1 MNADRT
7 SQIEDR
13 RSFYPAD
20 ITYTQLIARNK
31 RNSNVLVGVMGLLVV
46 AVACAIGAMV
56 SIYGT
61 GVIRPQAVVMS
72 IAVGLM
78 VAVAST
84 MFSYYAGAATIL
96 SISGARE
103 IQKSD
108 DPQLFNV
115 VEELS
120 IAGGI
125 PMPMVYVMDSP
136 ALNAFA
142 TGRDPKNAAV
152 AITTGL
158 RAKLTRDEL
167 AGVIAHELSHIR
179 HYDIRLTMLMAT
191 LAGLIVLAADMAWR
205 IAFYGGGFGSGGG
218 GRRRSSNSE
227 GGGAAVVIVMVIA
240 VLLMIVAPLLAKLIQ
255 LAVSR
260 QREYLA
266 DAGAVELTRYP
277 QGLAD
282 ALRKL
287 AGDDTPLETANKA
300 TGHLFIDNPF
310 LQARGESDW
319 DSAFSTHPPIHE
331 RIARLEALMR

>member
-1 MNADRT
+1 MENSK
-7 SQIEDR
+7 SQMQNHK
-13 RSFYPAD
+13 SFYPAD

-31 RNSNVLVGVMGLLVV
+31 RNSAVLVGIMGLLVV
-46 AVACAIGAMV
+46 AVACAIGVMV

-72 IAVGLM
+72 VVVGLM

-103 IQKSD
+103 IQKAD

-125 PMPMVYVMDSP
+125 PMPGVYVMDSP

-142 TGRDPKNAAV
+142 TGRDPGNAAV

-158 RAKLTRDEL
+158 RQKLTRDEL

-205 IAFYGGGFGSGGG
+205 IAFYGGSGGG
-218 GRRRSSNSE
+218 GRRSSSNDK

-240 VLLMIVAPLLAKLIQ
+240 VLLMVVAPLLAKLIQ

-310 LQARGESDW
+310 LHARGESDW

>member
-31 RNSNVLVGVMGLLVV
+31 RNSTVLVGIMGLLVV

-72 IAVGLM
+72 IMVGLM
-78 VAVAST
+78 VAVLST

-103 IQKSD
+103 IQKAD

-125 PMPMVYVMDSP
+125 PMPKVYIMDSR

-142 TGRDPKNAAV
+142 TGRDPRNAAV

-205 IAFYGGGFGSGGG
+205 IAFYGGGG
-218 GRRRSSNSE
+218 RRSSGNDKG
-227 GGGAAVVIVMVIA
+227 GGGAAVVIVMVLA
-240 VLLMIVAPLLAKLIQ
+240 VLLMVVAPLLAKLIQ

-287 AGDDTPLETANKA
+287 AADDVPLETANKA

>member
-1 MNADRT
+1 MSEHRT
-7 SQIEDR
+7 SNIEHR
-13 RSFYPAD
+13 TSFYPAD
-20 ITYTQLIARNK
+20 LTYTQLIARNK
-31 RNSNVLVGVMGLLVV
+31 RNSNILVAIMCMLVV

-61 GVIRPQAVVMS
+61 GVITPQGIAIS
-72 IAVGLM
+72 IAVGL
-78 VAVAST
+78 AVAFFST
-84 MFSYYAGAATIL
+84 MFSYYAGADTIL
-96 SISGARE
+96 SISGAHE

-120 IAGGI
+120 IAGGM
-125 PMPMVYVMDSP
+125 PMPRIFVIHSQ

-142 TGRDPKNAAV
+142 TGRDPQHAAV

-158 RAKLTRDEL
+158 RARLTRDEM
-167 AGVIAHELSHIR
+167 AGVMAHELAHIR

-205 IAFYGGGFGSGGG
+205 IAFYGGGG
-218 GRRRSSNSE
+218 RRSSSDNK
-227 GGGAAVVIVMVIA
+227 GGGAAIIIVMVLAI
-240 VLLMIVAPLLAKLIQ
+240 LLMVVAPLLAKLIQ

-277 QGLAD
+277 QGLAN

-287 AGDDTPLETANKA
+287 AADHTPLETANKA
-300 TGHLFIDNPF
+300 TAHLFIDNPF
-310 LQARGESDW
+310 LHAKAESDW

>member
-20 ITYTQLIARNK
+20 ITYTQLITRNK
-31 RNSNVLVGVMGLLVV
+31 RNSTVLVGIMGLLVV

-72 IAVGLM
+72 VVVGLM

-103 IQKSD
+103 IQKAD

-125 PMPMVYVMDSP
+125 PMPKVYIMDSR

-142 TGRDPKNAAV
+142 TGRDPQNAAV

-205 IAFYGGGFGSGGG
+205 IAFYGGGG
-218 GRRRSSNSE
+218 RRSSSDSK
-227 GGGAAVVIVMVIA
+227 GGGAAVVIVMVLA
-240 VLLMIVAPLLAKLIQ
+240 VLLMVVAPLLAKLIQ

-287 AGDDTPLETANKA
+287 AADDVPLETANKA